1 MKKNDRE
8 IMEILEAF
16 DLTGCAHSAAQ
27 LAGPDRR
34 QLVDRALGVAATV
47 GRFGDG
53 DLAAIAGHLAGGGG
67 DSEVVTVDKAH
78 SSQPGTSAWEGFGR

>member
-1 MKKNDRE
+1 VKKNGRE

-34 QLVDRALGVAATV
+34 PARRPRTGVAATA

-67 DSEVVTVDKAH
+67 DSDVVTVDKAH
-78 SSQPGTSAWEGFGR
+78 SSQPGTGAWEGFGR